1 MVFSADQLRQRIETY
16 LSAVRQ
22 QYRIEKA
29 ILFGSYAK
37 GTQREDSDIDLLLLS
52 PDFKSIHMLDRLEKL
67 GWIAWQAKTSYIQP
81 IGYTPEEYENADDF
95 HLIAEVRDTGLVVYE
110 ANKADPEPASVKE
123 ATSVYMA
130 ERKTPGMKV
139 VIPLAG
145 FGTRLRPHTFTKPK
159 PLINVAGKPVLGH
172 VLDMF
177 KNIEVDEFIFITG
190 YLGEQIEQYVHSH
203 YPGLKTSYF
212 EQKELNG
219 QSTAVYLAKDRL
231 SGPILIVFVDT
242 IVETDL
248 SALKNETAD
257 AVAWVKQVEDPRRFG
272 VALLGPNGYV
282 TKLIE
287 KPSDLN
293 NNLVVVGFY
302 YLKDSQAFMR
312 AIEEQL
318 AKNIKTK
325 NEYFLA
331 DALQLM
337 LDQGMQMRVQPVE
350 VWEDCGKPETVLH
363 TNQYLLDHGH
373 DNSQEIKAEGSII
386 IPPVN
391 INPTAKLVNSIIG
404 PHVTIAA
411 GCRVENS
418 IVRDSIIDEGATI
431 QNALLTQS
439 LIGKEARVSAKF
451 RTFNVG
457 DSSEVGF
464 E

>member
-1 MVFSADQLRQRIETY
+1 
-16 LSAVRQ
+16 
-22 QYRIEKA
+22 
-29 ILFGSYAK
+29 
-37 GTQREDSDIDLLLLS
+37 
-52 PDFKSIHMLDRLEKL
+52 
-67 GWIAWQAKTSYIQP
+67 
-81 IGYTPEEYENADDF
+81 
-95 HLIAEVRDTGLVVYE
+95 
-110 ANKADPEPASVKE
+110 
-123 ATSVYMA
+123 
-130 ERKTPGMKV
+130 MKV

-177 KNIEVDEFIFITG
+177 RDIPVDEFIFITG
-190 YLGEQIEQYVHSH
+190 YLGDQIEAYVTKH
-203 YPGLKTSYF
+203 YPHLKAAYF
-212 EQKELNG
+212 EQKEMNG
-219 QSTAVYLAKDRL
+219 QSTAVYLAKERL
-231 SGPILIVFVDT
+231 SGPMLIVFVDT

-248 SALKNETAD
+248 SKLKNETAD
-257 AVAWVKQVEDPRRFG
+257 AVAWVKPVEDPRRFG
-272 VALLGPNGYV
+272 VALVGADGLV

-287 KPSDLN
+287 KPSDMK
-293 NNLVVVGFY
+293 NNLAVVGFY
-302 YLKDSQAFMR
+302 YLRDSQAFMR

-318 AKNIKTK
+318 ARNIKTK

-337 LDQGMQMRVQPVE
+337 LDKGMKMRVQPVE

-373 DNSQEIKAEGSII
+373 DNSASVKAEGSII
-386 IPPVN
+386 IPPVH
-391 INPTAKLVNSIIG
+391 IDPSAKLVNAIVG

-418 IVRDSIIDEGATI
+418 IVRDSILDEGAVT
-431 QNALLTQS
+431 QNALLAQS
-439 LIGKEARVSAKF
+439 LLGKDARVGGKY

>member
-1 MVFSADQLRQRIETY
+1 
-16 LSAVRQ
+16 
-22 QYRIEKA
+22 
-29 ILFGSYAK
+29 
-37 GTQREDSDIDLLLLS
+37 
-52 PDFKSIHMLDRLEKL
+52 
-67 GWIAWQAKTSYIQP
+67 
-81 IGYTPEEYENADDF
+81 
-95 HLIAEVRDTGLVVYE
+95 
-110 ANKADPEPASVKE
+110 
-123 ATSVYMA
+123 
-130 ERKTPGMKV
+130 MKV

-177 KNIEVDEFIFITG
+177 KDIPVDEFIFITG
-190 YLGEQIEQYVHSH
+190 HLGDQIEQYVTNQ
-203 YPGLKTSYF
+203 YPHLQARYF
-212 EQKELNG
+212 EQKEMNG
-219 QSTAVYLAKDRL
+219 QSTAVYLAKDHL
-231 SGPILIVFVDT
+231 SGPMLIVFVDT

-248 SALKNETAD
+248 SMLKDEKAD
-257 AVAWVKQVEDPRRFG
+257 AVAWVKPVEDPRRFG
-272 VALLGPNGYV
+272 VALVGPDGYV

-287 KPSDLN
+287 KPSDVS

-312 AIEEQL
+312 AIEEQI
-318 AKNIKTK
+318 ARDIKTK

-337 LDQGMQMRVQPVE
+337 LDKGMKMRVQPVE

-363 TNQYLLDHGH
+363 TNRYLLDHGH
-373 DNSQEIKAEGSII
+373 DNSAGVAAGDNII

-391 INPTAKLVNSIIG
+391 IDPTAKITNSVIG
-404 PHVTIAA
+404 PYVTIAA
-411 GCRVENS
+411 NCRVENS
-418 IVRDSIIDEGATI
+418 IVRDSIIDRGATI
-431 QNALLTQS
+431 QTALLAQS
-439 LIGKEARVSAKF
+439 LIGQDARLSGKY

>member
-1 MVFSADQLRQRIETY
+1 
-16 LSAVRQ
+16 
-22 QYRIEKA
+22 
-29 ILFGSYAK
+29 
-37 GTQREDSDIDLLLLS
+37 
-52 PDFKSIHMLDRLEKL
+52 
-67 GWIAWQAKTSYIQP
+67 
-81 IGYTPEEYENADDF
+81 
-95 HLIAEVRDTGLVVYE
+95 
-110 ANKADPEPASVKE
+110 
-123 ATSVYMA
+123 
-130 ERKTPGMKV
+130 MKV

-190 YLGEQIEQYVHSH
+190 YLGDQIESYVSKHYSH
-203 YPGLKTSYF
+203 LKTTYF

-231 SGPILIVFVDT
+231 SGPMLIVFVDT
-242 IVETDL
+242 IVEADL
-248 SALKNETAD
+248 SNLKNEKAD

-272 VALLGPNGYV
+272 VALVGDNGYV

-287 KPSDLN
+287 KPDDIN

-318 AKNIKTK
+318 SRDIKTK

-331 DALQLM
+331 DALQIM
-337 LDQGMQMRVQPVE
+337 LDKGMKMRVQPVE

-363 TNQYLLDHGH
+363 TNSYLLDHGH
-373 DNSQEIKAEGSII
+373 DNSKDVKVEGSII
-386 IPPVN
+386 VPPVHVD
-391 INPTAKLVNSIIG
+391 PSAKIINSIVG

-411 GCRVENS
+411 DCKVENS
-418 IVRDSIIDEGATI
+418 IIRDSIIDEGSTI
-431 QNALLTQS
+431 QHATLTQS
-439 LIGKEARVSAKF
+439 LIGKDARVGGKF

>member
-1 MVFSADQLRQRIETY
+1 MVFDADQLRQRIEKYVT
-16 LSAVRQ
+16 AVRRE
-22 QYRIEKA
+22 YRVEKA

-37 GTQREDSDIDLLLLS
+37 GTQRDDSDIDLLILS
-52 PDFKSIHMLDRLEKL
+52 PDFQGLPVLERIQKL
-67 GWIAWQAKTSYIQP
+67 GWIAWQAKTSYVQP
-81 IGYTPEEYENADDF
+81 IGYTSEEYENADEF
-95 HLIAEVRDTGLVVYE
+95 GIIGEVRDTGVVVYE
-110 ANKADPEPASVKE
+110 SEPVAAVRESV
-123 ATSVYMA
+123 ATYEV
-130 ERKTPGMKV
+130 KGNIPTMKV

-177 KNIEVDEFIFITG
+177 NNLPVDEFIFITG
-190 YLGEQIEQYVHSH
+190 YLGDQIEQYVTQK
-203 YPGLKTSYF
+203 YPHLKARYF

-219 QSTAVYLAKDRL
+219 QSTAVYLAKDYL
-231 SGPILIVFVDT
+231 EGPMLIVFVDT

-248 SALKNETAD
+248 SMLKDEKAD
-257 AVAWVKQVEDPRRFG
+257 AVAWVKPVEDPRRFG
-272 VALLGPNGYV
+272 VAIVGENGYV
-282 TKLIE
+282 TRLIE
-287 KPSDLN
+287 KPGDVK

-302 YLKDSQAFMR
+302 YLKDSQAFMH
-312 AIEEQL
+312 AIEEQI
-318 AKNIKTK
+318 AQDIKTK

-337 LDQGMQMRVQPVE
+337 LDKGMKMRVQPVE

-373 DNSQEIKAEGSII
+373 DNSVEINIEGNII

-391 INPTAKLVNSIIG
+391 IDPTAKLTHSVIG

-418 IVRDSIIDEGATI
+418 IIRDSIIDEGATI
-431 QNALLTQS
+431 QSAVLTQS
-439 LIGKEARVSAKF
+439 LIGKEARLNGKF
-451 RTFNVG
+451 RTFNIG

>member
-1 MVFSADQLRQRIETY
+1 
-16 LSAVRQ
+16 
-22 QYRIEKA
+22 
-29 ILFGSYAK
+29 
-37 GTQREDSDIDLLLLS
+37 
-52 PDFKSIHMLDRLEKL
+52 
-67 GWIAWQAKTSYIQP
+67 
-81 IGYTPEEYENADDF
+81 
-95 HLIAEVRDTGLVVYE
+95 
-110 ANKADPEPASVKE
+110 
-123 ATSVYMA
+123 
-130 ERKTPGMKV
+130 MKV

-177 KNIEVDEFIFITG
+177 KSLDVDEFIFIVG
-190 YLGEQIEQYVHSH
+190 YLGDQIEQYVGKH
-203 YPGLKTSYF
+203 YPHLKASYF

-231 SGPILIVFVDT
+231 SGPMLIVFVDT
-242 IVETDL
+242 IVEADL
-248 SALKNETAD
+248 SGLANEKAD

-272 VALLGPNGYV
+272 VAIVGSDGYV

-287 KPSDLN
+287 KPTDVKD
-293 NNLVVVGFY
+293 NLVVVGFY
-302 YLKDSQAFMR
+302 YLKDSQAFIR

-337 LDQGMQMRVQPVE
+337 LDRGMKMRVQPVE

-363 TNQYLLDHGH
+363 TNRYLLDHGH
-373 DNSQEIKAEGSII
+373 DNSADVKADGNII
-386 IPPVN
+386 IPPVH
-391 INPTAKLVNSIIG
+391 IDPTAKLSHSVIG

-411 GCRVENS
+411 GCKVENS
-418 IVRDSIIDEGATI
+418 ILRDSIIDEGATI
-431 QNALLTQS
+431 QNAMLAQS
-439 LIGKEARVSAKF
+439 LIGKDARVGGKF

>member
-1 MVFSADQLRQRIETY
+1 
-16 LSAVRQ
+16 
-22 QYRIEKA
+22 
-29 ILFGSYAK
+29 
-37 GTQREDSDIDLLLLS
+37 
-52 PDFKSIHMLDRLEKL
+52 
-67 GWIAWQAKTSYIQP
+67 
-81 IGYTPEEYENADDF
+81 
-95 HLIAEVRDTGLVVYE
+95 
-110 ANKADPEPASVKE
+110 
-123 ATSVYMA
+123 
-130 ERKTPGMKV
+130 MKV

-177 KNIEVDEFIFITG
+177 KDIPVDEFIFITG
-190 YLGEQIEQYVHSH
+190 YLGDQIEKYVTEK
-203 YPGLKTSYF
+203 YPHLKAQYF
-212 EQKELNG
+212 EQKEMNG
-219 QSTAVYLAKDRL
+219 QSTAVHLAKDRL
-231 SGPILIVFVDT
+231 SGPMLIVFVDT

-272 VALLGPNGYV
+272 VALVGPDGYV
-282 TKLIE
+282 TRLIE
-287 KPSDLN
+287 KPTDMN

-302 YLKDSQAFMR
+302 YLKDSQAFIR
-312 AIEEQL
+312 AVEEQI
-318 AKNIKTK
+318 ARDIKTK

-337 LDQGMQMRVQPVE
+337 LDKGMKMRVQPVE

-373 DNSQEIKAEGSII
+373 DNSAAVKAEGSII
-386 IPPVN
+386 VPPVN
-391 INPTAKLVNSIIG
+391 IDPSARLVGSIIG

-418 IVRDSIIDEGATI
+418 IVRDSIIDEGAMI
-431 QNALLTQS
+431 QNALLAQS
-439 LIGKEARVSAKF
+439 LIGKEARLNGKF